1 MIERCLSHKSLN
13 MDRQRFLRLSLVM
26 LSTHFTSSLSAQS
39 LGDDVLRVG
48 VLAHYKPFSFIDGQ
62 LQGFDVDVLSRLAAI
77 MKLQLKIHAD
87 GMANLQK
94 KLQADEISVIGNQLL
109 PTPENR
115 RLFDFAKPY
124 ASNQLVCVQH
134 EDDARD
140 FLSLDDLFG
149 KKLGVLANTGV
160 EEQAKGVIG
169 KTVVPFQSID
179 QALKQLADKKL
190 DAVLEESL
198 IADFYIERDGL
209 PVKITSPFAPPM
221 ASGLAVR
228 KGNKEM
234 ASRLTA
240 AIHTL
245 LSDGSFKAISTRW
258 FGYDVSR
265 SNVSHSMPR

>member
-1 MIERCLSHKSLN
+1 MS
-13 MDRQRFLRLSLVM
+13 RQRFLRLGFAVLA
-26 LSTHFTSSLSAQS
+26 TPFTSTLLAQAAAD
-39 LGDDVLRVG
+39 GVLRVG
-48 VLAHYKPFSFIDGQ
+48 ILAHYKPFSFIEGQ
-62 LQGFDVDVLSRLAAI
+62 LQGFDVDVIKRLAVI
-77 MKLQLKIHAD
+77 MKMQLQIHAD

-134 EDDARD
+134 EDDPRD

-160 EEQAKGVIG
+160 EEQARGVVG
-169 KTVVPFQSID
+169 KTVVPFASID
-179 QALKQLADKKL
+179 QALKQLAEKKL

-221 ASGLAVR
+221 ASGLVVR

-234 ASRLTA
+234 AARLSA
-240 AIHTL
+240 AIQTL
-245 LSDGSFKAISTRW
+245 LSDGSFKEISTRW

-265 SNVSHSMPR
+265 SNVSHSVPR

>member
-124 ASNQLVCVQH
+124 AS
-134 EDDARD
+134 
-140 FLSLDDLFG
+140 
-149 KKLGVLANTGV
+149 T
-160 EEQAKGVIG
+160 
-169 KTVVPFQSID
+169 
-179 QALKQLADKKL
+179 
-190 DAVLEESL
+190 
-198 IADFYIERDGL
+198 
-209 PVKITSPFAPPM
+209 
-221 ASGLAVR
+221 
-228 KGNKEM
+228 
-234 ASRLTA
+234 
-240 AIHTL
+240 
-245 LSDGSFKAISTRW
+245 
-258 FGYDVSR
+258 
-265 SNVSHSMPR
+265 